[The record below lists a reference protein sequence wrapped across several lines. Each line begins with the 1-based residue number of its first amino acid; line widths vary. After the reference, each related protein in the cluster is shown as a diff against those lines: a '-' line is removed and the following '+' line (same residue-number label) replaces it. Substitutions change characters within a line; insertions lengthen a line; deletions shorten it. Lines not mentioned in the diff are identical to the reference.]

1 MGFHGFSENHGFYSF
16 LCKRKNPNL
25 TSFWKRILKMAL
37 IAFYSLYRPI
47 SGEKKGMV
55 IWVFFIF
62 LKKHF
67 WKFVYPNF
75 LLFGNLRFMVLAREV
90 APLNPCTR
98 ENDNKENEESLK
110 VKDMN

>member
-47 SGEKKGMV
+47 SGEKKGDGHLGL
-55 IWVFFIF
+55 FYLFEKTF
-62 LKKHF
+62 LEVCLPK
-67 WKFVYPNF
+67 
-75 LLFGNLRFMVLAREV
+75 LLIVW
-90 APLNPCTR
+90 
-98 ENDNKENEESLK
+98 
-110 VKDMN
+110 